1 MFDIAMN
8 TKGALNF
15 NDLSSLGG
23 GSAAPAPM
31 NNPVNQNISMNQGM
45 PMGNQQGY
53 SQNNQ
58 GIGVGGQSNNTQ
70 GFGQPNMNQGMPNN
84 QGMTNQNMYM
94 GNQFNQGMQAQSMPN
109 QNMQGQ
115 NMQQG
120 FNQNNVARPANP
132 AQGPVNHYEAK
143 AKGGVIL
150 KKGGKT
156 SLSKMVGA
164 GGKLQ
169 NIDVCLGW
177 DVGAYGNYDLDS
189 SCFMLGDNGK
199 VIGDDWF
206 VFYNQPVSPDGSIRH
221 NGDNKTGA
229 GDGDDEII
237 SIDLN
242 RLSPQVKKLAF
253 VITINE
259 AIENGYSFK
268 NIANAYVRVVDKMS
282 NKELAFFNLSDYYDG
297 ITAMTVCEIY
307 NHNGDWKINPVGN
320 GLKDTDLMGLCGFY
334 GVNVAG

>member
-8 TKGALNF
+8 TKGALNL
-15 NDLSSLGG
+15 NDLSSFSGG
-23 GSAAPAPM
+23 NVPQAPM
-31 NNPVNQNISMNQGM
+31 NNQGMPGQNYNQPMNNQGMNNQGMNNQPMNNQGM
-45 PMGNQQGY
+45 PAQNYNQPM
-53 SQNNQ
+53 
-58 GIGVGGQSNNTQ
+58 NNTQ
-70 GFGQPNMNQGMPNN
+70 VNNHGQV
-84 QGMTNQNMYM
+84 T
-94 GNQFNQGMQAQSMPN
+94 
-109 QNMQGQ
+109 
-115 NMQQG
+115 
-120 FNQNNVARPANP
+120 
-132 AQGPVNHYEAK
+132 HYEAK

-156 SLSKMVGA
+156 SLSKMVGT

-169 NIDVCLGW
+169 RIDVCLGW

-189 SCFMLGDNGK
+189 SCFMLGDNGR

-206 VFYNQPVSPDGSIRH
+206 VFYNQPVSPDNAITH

-237 SIDLN
+237 TVDLN

-282 NKELAFFNLSDYYDG
+282 GKELAFFNLSDYYDG

-320 GLKDTDLMGLCGFY
+320 GLKNTDLLGLCGFY

>member
-8 TKGALNF
+8 TKGALSFDN
-15 NDLSSLGG
+15 LSGLGG
-23 GSAAPAPM
+23 GSNTQGNANMGMSMGGQPQNMGNQGMPM
-31 NNPVNQNISMNQGM
+31 NNQGMNTQGMNNQGMGM
-45 PMGNQQGY
+45 PMGNQGMNAQGMGMPMNNQP
-53 SQNNQ
+53 QNFNQNMNAQ
-58 GIGVGGQSNNTQ
+58 GIGMQQNNNQ
-70 GFGQPNMNQGMPNN
+70 MNQQPNN
-84 QGMTNQNMYM
+84 QMNRQINNMTRP
-94 GNQFNQGMQAQSMPN
+94 QAPTPQA
-109 QNMQGQ
+109 
-115 NMQQG
+115 
-120 FNQNNVARPANP
+120 NVT
-132 AQGPVNHYEAK
+132 HYEAQ

-164 GGKLQ
+164 NGKLQ
-169 NIDVCLGW
+169 KIDVCLGW
-177 DVGAYGNYDLDS
+177 DVGSYGNYDLDS
-189 SCFMLGDNGK
+189 SCFILGGNDK

-206 VFYNQPVSPDGSIRH
+206 VFYNQPVSPDGSITH

-237 SIDLN
+237 TVDLT
-242 RLSPQVKKLAF
+242 RISQQVKKLAF

-282 NKELAFFNLSDYYDG
+282 GKELAFFNLSDYYDG
-297 ITAMTVCEIY
+297 VTAMTVCEIY

>member
-8 TKGALNF
+8 TKGALSFDN
-15 NDLSSLGG
+15 LSGLGG
-23 GSAAPAPM
+23 GSNTQGNANMGMSMGGQPQNMGNQGMPM
-31 NNPVNQNISMNQGM
+31 NNQGMNTQGMNNQGMGM
-45 PMGNQQGY
+45 PMGNQH
-53 SQNNQ
+53 QNFNQ
-58 GIGVGGQSNNTQ
+58 NMNTQ
-70 GFGQPNMNQGMPNN
+70 GMSIQQPNN
-84 QGMTNQNMYM
+84 QMNQQPNNQMNRQTNNMIRP
-94 GNQFNQGMQAQSMPN
+94 QAPTPQA
-109 QNMQGQ
+109 
-115 NMQQG
+115 
-120 FNQNNVARPANP
+120 NVT
-132 AQGPVNHYEAK
+132 HYEAQ

-164 GGKLQ
+164 NGKLQ
-169 NIDVCLGW
+169 KIDVCLGW
-177 DVGAYGNYDLDS
+177 DVGSYGNYDLDS
-189 SCFMLGDNGK
+189 SCFILGGNDK

-206 VFYNQPVSPDGSIRH
+206 VFYNQPVSPDGSITH

-237 SIDLN
+237 TVDLT
-242 RLSPQVKKLAF
+242 RISPQVKKLAF

-282 NKELAFFNLSDYYDG
+282 GKELAFFNLSDYYDG
-297 ITAMTVCEIY
+297 VTAMTVCEIY

-320 GLKDTDLMGLCGFY
+320 GLKGTDLMGLCGFY

>member
-23 GSAAPAPM
+23 G
-31 NNPVNQNISMNQGM
+31 NNTQNNMSNQASSMNQGM
-45 PMGNQQGY
+45 PMGGQQGFNGQQNNVNSQQNFNNQQ
-53 SQNNQ
+53 N
-58 GIGVGGQSNNTQ
+58 
-70 GFGQPNMNQGMPNN
+70 FGQPNN
-84 QGMTNQNMYM
+84 QGMPMNMGGQQTSMYGNTQMSRPQNSAPM
-94 GNQFNQGMQAQSMPN
+94 GM
-109 QNMQGQ
+109 NMSGQ
-115 NMQQG
+115 QVQQG
-120 FNQNNVARPANP
+120 N
-132 AQGPVNHYEAK
+132 VNHYEAK

-169 NIDVCLGW
+169 RIDVCLGW
-177 DVGAYGNYDLDS
+177 DVGSYGNYDLDS
-189 SCFMLGDNGK
+189 SCFILGANDK
-199 VIGDDWF
+199 VIGDEWF
-206 VFYNQPVSPDGSIRH
+206 VFYNQPVSPDGAITH

-237 SIDLN
+237 TVDLS
-242 RLSPQVKKLAF
+242 RLSQQVKKLAF

-282 NKELAFFNLSDYYDG
+282 GKELAFFNLSDYYDG
-297 ITAMTVCEIY
+297 VTAMTVCEIY

-320 GLKDTDLMGLCGFY
+320 GLKNTDLMGLCGFY